1 MKLSSIFKKKSNS
14 LKMKSPSDIVFP
26 IIFAVLLIYSLV
38 LCILLLW
45 GVTTSFKA
53 PGLADYD
60 FNKAG
65 FPKKW
70 VVDNYKTVSD
80 YLHYIITVKGVG
92 KVKIGAP
99 LLVGYTLLYTVG
111 CAFFAT
117 LSPCL
122 VAYVVAKFGRKYKF
136 FNIYTSI
143 VIVCMI
149 IPIVGNVPSELQVAR
164 TLGLY
169 DSIPGMWIMKAHFL
183 TMYYLVF
190 LGAFQGMP
198 DGYAEAAKID
208 GAGDFLVFIKIY
220 FPLVIK
226 TFLTIMLIQF
236 IYFWNDYQTPIL
248 YLESFPTLALWLY
261 KFMYEPP
268 KNTIAETEWIAAI
281 MILIL
286 PMAVVFIA
294 FSDRVMGNMS
304 LGGLKE

>member
-14 LKMKSPSDIVFP
+14 LKVKSPSDIIFP
-26 IIFAVLLIYSLV
+26 IIFIVLLMYSLV
-38 LCILLLW
+38 LCVLLLW
-45 GVTTSFKA
+45 GVFTSFKA

-65 FPKKW
+65 LPKEW
-70 VVDNYKTVSD
+70 VFDNYKSVAD
-80 YLHYIITVKGVG
+80 QLYYIIRVKGVG
-92 KVKIGAP
+92 QVKLGAH
-99 LLVGYTLLYTVG
+99 LIIDYTLLYTVG

-122 VAYVVAKFGRKYKF
+122 VAYVVAKFGEKYKF
-136 FNIYTSI
+136 FNIYTSV

-149 IPIVGNVPSELQVAR
+149 IPIVGNYPSELQVAR

-208 GAGDFLVFIKIY
+208 GAGDFLVFVRIY

-236 IYFWNDYQTPIL
+236 VVFWNDYQTPIL
-248 YLESFPTLALWLY
+248 YLESYPTLAFWLY

-268 KNTIAETEWIAAI
+268 SNTIAEPEWIAAI
-281 MILIL
+281 MILIV
-286 PMAVVFIA
+286 PMVVVFIA